1 MVNSLMTKKLQDFND
16 WCILVNIF
24 YYGYNRISES
34 IPIINKIRL
43 SWNNFRLQDLTL
55 PTTPP
60 AREDFNNSII
70 QQIKPLKCKEQK
82 EGELKTHGFMD
93 NNELKKLLDIAGI
106 SRGIEFKIKLSYL
119 FNIPSPYIIKDGIRF
134 LRGSN
139 SLVSEKRNIYCINV
153 LTNNILKF
161 SSLTDCG
168 KALSINRSTIKNYLI
183 SGQIYKNYRFT
194 FKA

>member
-1 MVNSLMTKKLQDFND
+1 MSKTV
-16 WCILVNIF
+16 
-24 YYGYNRISES
+24 R
-34 IPIINKIRL
+34 
-43 SWNNFRLQDLTL
+43 
-55 PTTPP
+55 
-60 AREDFNNSII
+60 RERAPCAVVF
-70 QQIKPLKCKEQK
+70 
-82 EGELKTHGFMD
+82 
-93 NNELKKLLDIAGI
+93 LKKLLDIAGI

-183 SGQIYKNYRFT
+183 SFYEKRRHAT
-194 FKA
+194 FWVNIASREAICLRL